1 MQKAYSSFNKSRG
14 SNPFMPENLL
24 ILDAFEHL
32 ERAYF
37 SAIEKAVEKA
47 TNEYQNSVQD
57 MASTNEN
64 WGSLGRNINV
74 SFNKTDYSIN
84 VNLTGNDEQLSR
96 MAELEYGNGVVGPN
110 PILRMTIANA
120 SNELPAIISKHL
132 P

>member
-14 SNPFMPENLL
+14 SNPFMPEDLL

-47 TNEYQNSVQD
+47 TAEYQDSVQG

-64 WGSLGRNINV
+64 WGSLGKNINV
-74 SFNKTDYSIN
+74 SFSKTDYAIDIN
-84 VNLTGNDEQLSR
+84 LVGNDEQLSR
-96 MAELEYGNGVVGPN
+96 MAELEYGNGLIGPN

-120 SNELPAIISKHL
+120 SNELPALISKHL